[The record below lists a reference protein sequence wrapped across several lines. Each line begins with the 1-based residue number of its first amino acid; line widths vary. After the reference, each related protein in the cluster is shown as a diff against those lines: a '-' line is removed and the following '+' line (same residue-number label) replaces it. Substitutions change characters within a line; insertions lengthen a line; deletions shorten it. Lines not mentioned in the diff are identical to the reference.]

1 MKYLLFLIPFIAFS
15 QKVDTI
21 IKTDVFTSYYSKEL
35 RLPIMVKYI
44 LFKGG
49 GECSRVGDVF
59 HNDYKLNVVGA
70 KEFKAS
76 GYDEGHMAN
85 AEDFAYDCKKQKG
98 TFQFINQLPQTPNLN
113 RGIWKHYETIIRDLS
128 QHDSLVIICGGI
140 WEDNKVVNGMR
151 IPNKCWKIVYSIK
164 LKKPIYI
171 LLFTNNEHA
180 TVQEFKTIE
189 QLNIKTKIDYEFR

>member
-21 IKTDVFTSYYSKEL
+21 IKTDVFTSYYSKDL
-35 RLPIMVKYI
+35 RLPIMVKYT
-44 LFKGG
+44 LYKGG

-59 HNDYKLNVVGA
+59 HNDYKVNSVGA

-76 GYDEGHMAN
+76 DYDEGHLAN

-128 QHDSLVIICGGI
+128 QHDSLIIVCGGI
-140 WEDNKVVNGMR
+140 WEDNQEVNGMR
-151 IPNKCWKIVYSIK
+151 IPNKCWKVVYSLTQKK
-164 LKKPIYI
+164 LIYV

-180 TVQEFKTIE
+180 TVRELKTIE
-189 QLNIKTKIDYEFR
+189 ELNLKNKIDYEFR

>member
-1 MKYLLFLIPFIAFS
+1 MKYLLLLIPFFAFS
-15 QKVDTI
+15 QKADTI
-21 IKTDVFTSYYSKEL
+21 IKTDVFTSYYSKDL
-35 RLPIMVKYI
+35 RLPIMVKYV
-44 LFKGG
+44 LYKGG

-59 HNDYKLNVVGA
+59 HNDYKVNSVGA

-76 GYDEGHMAN
+76 GYDEGHLAN

-113 RGIWKHYETIIRDLS
+113 RGIWKHYETMIRDLS
-128 QHDSLVIICGGI
+128 QHDSLVIVCGGI

-151 IPNKCWKIVYSIK
+151 IPNKCWKVVYSIT

-171 LLFTNNEHA
+171 LLFTNDNKA
-180 TVQEFKTIE
+180 TVRELRTVE
-189 QLNIKTKIDYEFR
+189 ELNLKTKIDYDIR

>member
-1 MKYLLFLIPFIAFS
+1 MKYLLLLIPFIAFS

-21 IKTDVFTSYYSKEL
+21 IKTDMFTSYYSKEL
-35 RLPIMVKYI
+35 RLPIMVKYV
-44 LFKGG
+44 LYKGG

-76 GYDEGHMAN
+76 GYDEGHLAN

-113 RGIWKHYETIIRDLS
+113 RGIWKHYETIIRELS
-128 QHDSLVIICGGI
+128 QHDSLIIVCGGI

-151 IPNKCWKIVYSIK
+151 IPNKCWKIVYS
-164 LKKPIYI
+164 LTQKKIIYV
-171 LLFTNNEHA
+171 LLFTNDNKA
-180 TVQEFKTIE
+180 TVRELRTVE
-189 QLNIKTKIDYEFR
+189 ELNLKNKIDYDIR

>member
-1 MKYLLFLIPFIAFS
+1 MKYLLLLIPFIAFS

-21 IKTDVFTSYYSKEL
+21 IKTDVFTSYYSKDL
-35 RLPIMVKYI
+35 RLPIMVKYV
-44 LFKGG
+44 LYKGG

-59 HNDYKLNVVGA
+59 HNDYKLNVVGT

-128 QHDSLVIICGGI
+128 QHDSLIVVCGGI

-151 IPNKCWKIVYSIK
+151 IPNKCWKVVYS
-164 LKKPIYI
+164 LTQKKIIYV
-171 LLFTNNEHA
+171 LLFTNDNKA
-180 TVQEFKTIE
+180 TVRELRTVE
-189 QLNIKTKIDYEFR
+189 ELNLKTKIDYDIR

>member
-1 MKYLLFLIPFIAFS
+1 MKYLLLLIPFIAFS

-21 IKTDVFTSYYSKEL
+21 IKTDVFTSYYSKDL
-35 RLPIMVKYI
+35 RLPIMVKYV
-44 LFKGG
+44 LYKGG

-59 HNDYKLNVVGA
+59 HNDYKLNVVGT

-128 QHDSLVIICGGI
+128 QHDSLIVVCGGI

-151 IPNKCWKIVYSIK
+151 IPNKCWKVVYSIT

-171 LLFTNNEHA
+171 LLFTNDNKA
-180 TVQEFKTIE
+180 TVRELRTIE
-189 QLNIKTKIDYEFR
+189 ELNLKNKIDYDIR

>member
-1 MKYLLFLIPFIAFS
+1 MKYLLLLIPFIAFS

-21 IKTDVFTSYYSKEL
+21 IKTDVFTSYYSKDL
-35 RLPIMVKYI
+35 RLPIMVKYV
-44 LFKGG
+44 LYKGG

-59 HNDYKLNVVGA
+59 HNDYKLNVVGT

-128 QHDSLVIICGGI
+128 QHDSLIVVCGGI

-151 IPNKCWKIVYSIK
+151 IPNKCWKVVYS
-164 LKKPIYI
+164 LTQKKIIYV
-171 LLFTNNEHA
+171 LLFTNDNKA
-180 TVQEFKTIE
+180 TVRELRTIE
-189 QLNIKTKIDYEFR
+189 ELNLKNKIDYDIR

>member
-1 MKYLLFLIPFIAFS
+1 MKYLLLLIPFIAFS

-21 IKTDVFTSYYSKEL
+21 IKTDVFTSYYSKDL
-35 RLPIMVKYI
+35 RLPIMVKYV
-44 LFKGG
+44 LYKGG

-59 HNDYKLNVVGA
+59 HNDYKLNVVGT

-128 QHDSLVIICGGI
+128 QHDSLIVVCGGI

-151 IPNKCWKIVYSIK
+151 IPNKCWKVVYSIT

-171 LLFTNNEHA
+171 LLFTNDNKA
-180 TVQEFKTIE
+180 TVRELRTIE
-189 QLNIKTKIDYEFR
+189 ELNLKNKIDYDFR